1 MQFLPFSGGLAGV
14 VALKTQQFSTV
25 RLIFGGENGGAA
37 VELYRLQRSRVDS
50 VLRTIQSAKMVGF
63 FVFLMMFDGLV
74 VIVGRWVL
82 LVPAEGHGV
91 FVIVLERVRRL
102 SNSMHHQGCLISRQ
116 QSRPKPRSLCL
127 RLRASIS
134 RL

>member
-74 VIVGRWVL
+74 VIVWRWVL

-102 SNSMHHQGCLISRQ
+102 SNSMRHQGCLISRQ